1 MPTPAKKEPTQSPAA
16 RAPAAAAPQSAVQA
30 PAQQQGQAAAQRQY
44 MGQLAKTEKAE
55 PGKAAAPEAKTHTKA
70 PKPPAK
76 MGSLEAMG
84 QYLQSFKVERGE
96 FAEIEVWADVPI
108 PQLPGA
114 MGKLGLKGTYAC
126 TPEGK
131 KELQLSVDAGLGW
144 ELFKIIKAS
153 VRLQTALKLTGEDLG
168 ASFVDCLK
176 QNLLL
181 GLQTMGV
188 DEQVHELAR
197 LAKEGPSRWEFAKA
211 LIPIYGTWDAAK
223 IAIARVGKDKVLEF
237 HAAYGAFFHNNPEVG
252 FESSV
257 AIVGDA
263 EGEVGHAAKVKG
275 TLEGRVGLEDV
286 DNKKTKKFAEVAGE
300 VMVANGN
307 NLAKVRVAKR
317 RREGGQD
324 IVKLDL
330 GGQFSVPRSLANSSG
345 GKLAEAKGMFKAVKN
360 VYTAVNGAKEGR
372 DIPQIAGLANAM
384 LTTFGMMGM
393 HSKHVDYLQGLEA
406 SFTWTNGALTTCSA
420 RLKNITQVGTGTGN
434 AVGPVEANVS
444 IGTFTDV
451 SKEFSAAAAG

>member
-1 MPTPAKKEPTQSPAA
+1 MPTPAKKEPTQSSAA

-30 PAQQQGQAAAQRQY
+30 PVQSGQAAAQRQY

-55 PGKAAAPEAKTHTKA
+55 PGKAAAPEPKAHTKA

-126 TPEGK
+126 TAEGK

-153 VRLQTALKLTGEDLG
+153 VRLQTAVKLTGEDLG
-168 ASFVDCLK
+168 AAFVDCLK

-211 LIPIYGTWDAAK
+211 LIPIYGTWEAAK

-263 EGEVGHAAKVKG
+263 EGEIGHAKAKG

-286 DNKKTKKFAEVAGE
+286 DNKKAKKFAEVAGE

-324 IVKLDL
+324 VIKLDL

-345 GKLAEAKGMFKAVKN
+345 GKLAEARGMFQAVKN
-360 VYTAVNGAKEGR
+360 VYTAVNGAKEGK
-372 DIPQIAGLANAM
+372 DIPQIGGLANAM
-384 LTTFGMMGM
+384 LTTFGMMGI
-393 HSKHVDYLQGLEA
+393 HSKHADFLQGLEA

-434 AVGPVEANVS
+434 AVGPVEANVA
-444 IGTFTDV
+444 IGTFIDV